1 VSTHVSSRSTTFP
14 RVVRVPRTELSG
26 VRVGLVSWGGLAVLD
41 LARLAAPPSFV
52 AVGAL
57 ARVTR

>member
-14 RVVRVPRTELSG
+14 RVVRVP
-26 VRVGLVSWGGLAVLD
+26 WGGLAVLD
-41 LARLAAPPSFV
+41 LARLAAAPSYV

>member
-14 RVVRVPRTELSG
+14 RVVRVPWTELSG
-26 VRVGLVSWGGLAVLD
+26 VRVGLGLGGGLAVLD
-41 LARLAAPPSFV
+41 PARLAAAPSYV

-57 ARVTR
+57 TRVAR